1 MVKVCTRTDGI
12 NELSERALAA
22 ASPEDRACCLRDI
35 EVALEETS
43 GPVERARLLI
53 CRAQVRHNQYEYG
66 QVLDDARAA
75 MALFEEASETGL
87 AVDAASRA
95 AVLASRLGELSL
107 AADLVTKT
115 MLGLASVDDDRL
127 RAVVANR
134 LGAFCCSLLDYDRAV
149 AQFETGLAAAEHA
162 EDGYLVCLELYNIAN
177 ALLLAVRANRA
188 SDPSASL
195 CTKDSSRL
203 QRAGQVLERLLAEVT
218 PERQLSLSAQ
228 LLRAELLADTGHPG
242 QALAALQAI
251 THATGGAGF
260 ASDAQRAAFAVVES
274 HCWRDLGQ
282 SRDAVAVAERAVQ
295 LAQASGDDYELM
307 LTLEERLAA
316 KRAAGD
322 LAGAAADALEVKRL
336 IWAVH
341 QRQTVQIAEQVW
353 ERAGLE
359 RERRQLE
366 EQAAAAVLSAEEDA
380 LTCIGNRRR
389 LMRFLDHAAETP
401 ASLALVMAD
410 IDLFKEINDTFGHE
424 LGDMVLRAL
433 GELLAAEAR
442 SGQVVARYGGEEF
455 VFAMPGAE
463 LTVAANFAER
473 IRLAVASYPW
483 AELAPR
489 LAVTISLGVSSGR
502 SDEWHSVLAEADSA
516 LYLAKRRGRNR
527 VEVASRA
534 LEQTAAPVTVSRG
547 RGGQHGGGHG

>member
-1 MVKVCTRTDGI
+1 VTAHARTESI
-12 NELSERALAA
+12 NDLSERALAA
-22 ASPEDRACCLRDI
+22 ASAEDRARCLRDI
-35 EVALEETS
+35 EAALEEAS
-43 GPVERARLLI
+43 GPVERGRLLI
-53 CRAQVRHNQYEYG
+53 CRAQMRHNQYEYR

-75 MALFEEASETGL
+75 MALFEEAGEAGL

-95 AVLASRLGELSL
+95 AVLASRLGEQSL

-115 MLGLASVDDDRL
+115 VLGLASVHDNRL
-127 RAVVANR
+127 TAAVANR

-149 AQFETGLAAAEHA
+149 AQFEMGLTAAEHA

-195 CTKDSSRL
+195 CTQDSSRL
-203 QRAGQVLERLLAEVT
+203 ERAGQVLGRLLAEVT
-218 PERQLSLSAQ
+218 PERQLSLGAQ
-228 LLRAELLADTGHPG
+228 LLRAELLVDTGHPG
-242 QALAALQAI
+242 EALEALEVITNAA
-251 THATGGAGF
+251 GGAGL

-274 HCWRDLGQ
+274 HCRRDLGQ
-282 SRDAVAVAERAVQ
+282 SGDAVAAAERAVQ
-295 LAQASGDDYELM
+295 LARASGDDYELM

-322 LAGAAADALEVKRL
+322 LAGVAADALEVKRL

-341 QRQTVQIAEQVW
+341 QRQTVQTAEQVW
-353 ERAGLE
+353 ERAALE
-359 RERRQLE
+359 RERRQLK

-380 LTCIGNRRR
+380 LTCLGNRRR
-389 LMRFLDHAAETP
+389 LKRFLDDAAETP
-401 ASLALVMAD
+401 ATLALVMAD
-410 IDLFKEINDTFGHE
+410 IDLFKQINDTFGHE

-463 LTVAANFAER
+463 LAAAASFAER
-473 IRLAVASYPW
+473 TRLTVATYPW
-483 AELAPR
+483 AELDAR

-534 LEQTAAPVTVSRG
+534 LEQTAG
-547 RGGQHGGGHG
+547 

>member
-1 MVKVCTRTDGI
+1 M
-12 NELSERALAA
+12 
-22 ASPEDRACCLRDI
+22 
-35 EVALEETS
+35 
-43 GPVERARLLI
+43 
-53 CRAQVRHNQYEYG
+53 
-66 QVLDDARAA
+66 
-75 MALFEEASETGL
+75 
-87 AVDAASRA
+87 
-95 AVLASRLGELSL
+95 
-107 AADLVTKT
+107 
-115 MLGLASVDDDRL
+115 
-127 RAVVANR
+127 
-134 LGAFCCSLLDYDRAV
+134 
-149 AQFETGLAAAEHA
+149 
-162 EDGYLVCLELYNIAN
+162 
-177 ALLLAVRANRA
+177 
-188 SDPSASL
+188 
-195 CTKDSSRL
+195 
-203 QRAGQVLERLLAEVT
+203 
-218 PERQLSLSAQ
+218 
-228 LLRAELLADTGHPG
+228 
-242 QALAALQAI
+242 QAI

-322 LAGAAADALEVKRL
+322 LAGADALEVKRL

>member
-1 MVKVCTRTDGI
+1 MKARPRTDDI
-12 NELSERALAA
+12 DELSERALAA

-43 GPVERARLLI
+43 GPVDRARLLI

-75 MALFEEASETGL
+75 MALFEEAGETGL

-95 AVLASRLGELSL
+95 AVLASRLGEQSL

-115 MLGLASVDDDRL
+115 VIGLAAVHDNRL
-127 RAVVANR
+127 AAAVANR

-149 AQFETGLAAAEHA
+149 AYFEMGLAAAEHA
-162 EDGYLVCLELYNIAN
+162 EDGYLACLELYNIAN

-188 SDPSASL
+188 SDWSASPL
-195 CTKDSSRL
+195 RPEDSRRL
-203 QRAGQVLERLLAEVT
+203 ERAGQVLERLLAEVT

-228 LLRAELLADTGHPG
+228 LLWAELLVVTGHPRE
-242 QALAALQAI
+242 ALEALDAI
-251 THATGGAGF
+251 TNAAGGSGLANNG
-260 ASDAQRAAFAVVES
+260 QRAAFAVAES
-274 HCWRDLGQ
+274 HCRRDLGQ
-282 SRDAVAVAERAVQ
+282 NSEAVAAAERAVQ
-295 LAQASGDDYELM
+295 LAQASGDDYERM

-316 KRAAGD
+316 KQAAGD
-322 LAGAAADALEVKRL
+322 LAGFAADALEVKRL

-341 QRQTVQIAEQVW
+341 QRQTAQIAEQIW
-353 ERAGLE
+353 ERAALE
-359 RERRQLE
+359 RQRRQLE

-380 LTCIGNRRR
+380 LTGIGNRRR

-410 IDLFKEINDTFGHE
+410 IDLFKEINDSFGHE

-455 VFAMPGAE
+455 VFAMPRAE
-463 LTVAANFAER
+463 LTVAASFAER

-483 AELAPR
+483 AKLDPR

-527 VEVASRA
+527 VEVA
-534 LEQTAAPVTVSRG
+534 G
-547 RGGQHGGGHG
+547 RE